1 MATHNSILAWRI
13 PWTEEETECSS
24 QCSEDSVGGH
34 QGRAMCASEYVP
46 SKGTNPGSLW
56 SQPALLPALRS
67 GDHVPRHLFSSCSE
81 AGLQR
86 TPLSWTKFPG
96 HTVQRTG
103 RTGATQGSGTGLP
116 GPSHP
121 QPACFCSHSARRD
134 VVASG
139 KSPGFDTR
147 CGAIIIIFNYTT
159 VPLPGR
165 HTGRLSP
172 LLTRVVPFPFIS
184 TDINSTH
191 ALGISEL

>member
-1 MATHNSILAWRI
+1 MRRLLGSIWVRFLMTGCW
-13 PWTEEETECSS
+13 
-24 QCSEDSVGGH
+24 
-34 QGRAMCASEYVP
+34 
-46 SKGTNPGSLW
+46 
-56 SQPALLPALRS
+56 LRTD
-67 GDHVPRHLFSSCSE
+67 GPPVPRP
-81 AGLQR
+81 GLCCGVR